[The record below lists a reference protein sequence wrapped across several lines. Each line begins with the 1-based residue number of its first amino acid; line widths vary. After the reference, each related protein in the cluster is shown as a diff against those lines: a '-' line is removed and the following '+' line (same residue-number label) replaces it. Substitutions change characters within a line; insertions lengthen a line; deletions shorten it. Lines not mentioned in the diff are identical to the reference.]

1 MKACSQCKFFK
12 PHDEFYSHPK
22 MRDGHVGKCK
32 ECTKARVRAYY
43 AANVDKCKE
52 YDKNR
57 AMLPHRVSAR
67 LAYQATERGK
77 EAVSRGHKK
86 YNKSPLKKRAM
97 RRYEERY
104 PSKRLAHIKCG
115 NAIRDGRLIRQ
126 PCETCGEAKSQAHH
140 DDYSKP
146 LDVRWLC
153 SKHHAEWHRYNTPIY
168 PEQAIAA

>member
-1 MKACSQCKFFK
+1 MKTCTSCFAEKDES
-12 PHDEFYSHPK
+12 EFYLSSKGRPSS
-22 MRDGHVGKCK
+22 RCK

-43 AANVDKCKE
+43 AANVDKRKE

-67 LAYQATERGK
+67 LAYQATENGR

-86 YNKSPLKKRAM
+86 YNKSPLKKQAM

-126 PCETCGEAKSQAHH
+126 PCEACGEAKSQAHH

-146 LDVRWLC
+146 LNVRWLC
-153 SKHHAEWHRYNTPIY
+153 TKHHAEWHRHNNPIY
-168 PEQAIAA
+168 PEQDAAA